1 VRWARERSEE
11 GGASGAGG
19 ARDGAGA
26 RIERASGTGS
36 STRWE
41 KASAASGMERS
52 VRIGR
57 TSMVKHCH
65 SNKHL
70 SISERLLGM
79 KGAHDTKMIHV
90 VQCIA
95 ICQYTYQKHTALPIP
110 KTCTVVTKAVQ
121 EQLHAHISSF
131 HGQGKG
137 GVQSISRKNTHTR
150 N

>member
-1 VRWARERSEE
+1 
-11 GGASGAGG
+11 
-19 ARDGAGA
+19 
-26 RIERASGTGS
+26 
-36 STRWE
+36 
-41 KASAASGMERS
+41 
-52 VRIGR
+52 
-57 TSMVKHCH
+57 MVKHYH

-70 SISERLLGM
+70 SISERLFGM

-137 GVQSISRKNTHTR
+137 GVQSISRKNTHTDTHEKLKQGFSPVCFGMADGTAVAFTVS
-150 N
+150 